1 MRIILTGCDG
11 QVGKFLSQKLTSIA
25 NILALS
31 RQDLDITDQTAVDKI
46 IQDFKPDFIINA
58 AAYTA
63 VDNAESE
70 QEKAYKINRDGP
82 LFLAKAAQ
90 DINATLIHISTDYV
104 FAGDKQGVYAET
116 DVTSPQSIYG
126 ASKLAGEQA
135 IIDNCEKYIILRTAW
150 VFGETGNN
158 FVKTMLRLAGDRDKL
173 NIVDDQFG
181 GPTYAGDIA
190 DAIILIVKKI
200 NHNDA
205 VNWGVFHFSG
215 QPYVSWFEF
224 AKNIFE
230 QAEQQNYR
238 KKIELGPI
246 TTAQFPTPAKRPAN
260 SKLDCSKIEQ
270 EFSISPSNWQNA
282 IRNLIGYI

>member
-11 QVGKFLSQKLTSIA
+11 QVGKFLSKKLNNMA
-25 NILALS
+25 DILALS
-31 RQDLDITDQTAVDKI
+31 RHDLDITNELMVHKI
-46 IQDFKPDFIINA
+46 VEDFKPDFIINA

-70 QEKAYKINRDGP
+70 QEKAYEINRDGP
-82 LFLAKAAQ
+82 LYLAKAAQ

-104 FAGDKQGVYAET
+104 FAGDKDGVYSESDA
-116 DVTSPQSIYG
+116 TSPQSVYG

-135 IIDNCEKYIILRTAW
+135 IIDHCEKYIILRTAW
-150 VFGETGNN
+150 VFGETGHN

-200 NHNDA
+200 NHNDV

-224 AKNIFE
+224 AKSIFE
-230 QAEQQNYR
+230 QAELQNYR
-238 KKIELGPI
+238 QHIELSPI

-260 SKLDCSKIEQ
+260 SKLECSKIKQ
-270 EFSISPSNWQNA
+270 EFCISPSHWQSA